1 MQVVRGGGVI
11 TATAAARSAEEEPP
25 ANRAGGTH
33 ALTEESGMIYNF
45 NWIISS
51 IFFFP
56 LPQMLPPP
64 PPPPLPLHH
73 FSLSLF
79 LSLNTKE
86 ACARSCVMIAPLSCE
101 AH

>member
-11 TATAAARSAEEEPP
+11 TATAAGRPAEEDPP

-51 IFFFP
+51 VFFFFAASTSTSNSSP
-56 LPQMLPPP
+56 LSFF
-64 PPPPLPLHH
+64 
-73 FSLSLF
+73 FSLCLF
-79 LSLNTKE
+79 SGNTKE
-86 ACARSCVMIAPLSCE
+86 ACACSCVMIAPLSCE
-101 AH
+101 AR